1 MKAKETVKPDN
12 QRSMYQ
18 KMTPA
23 QEKNLWS
30 GLVDH
35 LKRNNLLPVVA
46 FTFSRQKCDNNA
58 INLTNLDL
66 TTQKEK
72 AHITMFFNKC
82 IRCLKEPDQNI
93 PQIIK
98 MRDILT
104 RGIGVHH
111 SGILPIIKEIV
122 EMLFQRGLIKV
133 YEEFHNSN
141 LNIFYY
147 KYIKLFF
154 ALF

>member
-1 MKAKETVKPDN
+1 MKAKETIKPDK
-12 QRSMYQ
+12 QKSMYQ

-23 QEKNLWS
+23 EEKKLWS
-30 GLVDH
+30 GLIDH
-35 LKRNNLLPVVA
+35 LRRNDLLPVVA

-58 INLTNLDL
+58 ISLTNLDL

-82 IRCLKEPDQNI
+82 IRCLKEPDQDI

-133 YEEFHNSN
+133 S
-141 LNIFYY
+141 
-147 KYIKLFF
+147 
-154 ALF
+154 AVVCR